1 MVGYMNDEV
10 LSWQKNALCI
20 GKPSAIFFDDEA
32 AYKRGYYK
40 TICDQCPVKA
50 RCLEYA
56 LLYNMKGIWGGLT
69 DKERSKLYSRDYVSM
84 LREDAIESGIY
95 NFTLKA

>member
-1 MVGYMNDEV
+1 MVGYMNDGV

-20 GKPSAIFFDDEA
+20 GIPSAVFFDDEA
-32 AYKRGYYK
+32 LHERGHYKR
-40 TICDQCPVKA
+40 ICDACPVKA

-56 LLYNMKGIWGGLT
+56 LLYNMTGIWGGMT
-69 DKERSKLYSRDYVSM
+69 DKERRKLYSPDYVSM
-84 LREDAIESGIY
+84 LRDDAIESGIY

>member
-20 GKPSAIFFDDEA
+20 GISSSIFFDDEA
-32 AYKRGYYK
+32 SHKRGAYKSF
-40 TICDQCPVKA
+40 CNACPVRS

-56 LLYNMKGIWGGLT
+56 LLYNMTGIWGGMT
-69 DKERSKLYSRDYVSM
+69 DKERRKLYSRDYVSM
-84 LREDAIESGIY
+84 LRDDAIESGIY